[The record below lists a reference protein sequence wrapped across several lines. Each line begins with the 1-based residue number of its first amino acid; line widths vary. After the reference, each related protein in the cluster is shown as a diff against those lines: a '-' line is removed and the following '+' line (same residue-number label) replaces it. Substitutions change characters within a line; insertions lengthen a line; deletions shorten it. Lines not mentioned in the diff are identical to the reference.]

1 VVKGAVFTRTRR
13 PNILVVSNFDGNNA
27 NVIRDFLF
35 SFRAHSQYRY
45 YYIFDTGLLNQHVDF
60 SRFDVI
66 LIFWSSYLLAPEWTE
81 GLRERI
87 RKTAALKVL
96 FLQDEY
102 RDVRQFNHVMAE
114 LGIQLI
120 FTCVAEKDHETF
132 YPRSLIPSLEGRHT
146 VLPGYVPSYLEG
158 LRGDRSWSRSVDLG
172 YRSRAVPYYLGD
184 LGQEKQTVAERF
196 QEISLRRGFRS
207 DISVREEDRLY
218 GKDWLDF
225 LRSSR
230 CVLGSSS
237 GASVIDFTGD
247 IRKKCELFLAVR
259 PNATYAEVK
268 QRFFADVD
276 WKIIIDTVSPRVFE
290 AAALLCT
297 LVHHEGGYGGVL
309 RPEEHYICVRRD
321 YSNIEDVID
330 RIKDDGF
337 CRRLAENA
345 HRDLV
350 ASGRYSYS
358 TFARWFDG
366 VLAKHIGS
374 LVGLRSVSTVMFYG
388 RNYLQRDQGI
398 VPYRE
403 RFLRVPTLPRVCVS
417 TGGIRIGSR
426 LRGSVVGRF
435 VSAPGEFL
443 VKARLAWRVVL
454 SSAFGRRMLVHFLRD
469 RGSWRE
475 VGLYRLVHDLL
486 RFEILF
492 GNSPTMRDARR
503 SFRITAGFE
512 IESRTLTLTSSGH
525 RAANSGSLAAG
536 EVERAEAQVWTSV
549 LSRLQESE
557 VRLIVWDH
565 SAVGVDMV
573 YPDRRPTSIG
583 LGSDGVYRFEALP
596 VLFLRFPAR
605 VGLVLDFLR
614 AGGIES
620 ASIDQSEPG

>member
-1 VVKGAVFTRTRR
+1 MAGRR
-13 PNILVVSNFDGNNA
+13 LNILVVSTFDGRNA

-35 SFRAHSQYRY
+35 NFRAHSPHRY
-45 YYIFDTGLLNQHVDF
+45 FYIFDTRLLNQHVDF
-60 SRFDVI
+60 SSFDVI
-66 LIFWSSYLLAPEWTE
+66 LVFWSSYLLAPEWTE
-81 GLRERI
+81 ELREKI

-184 LGQEKQTVAERF
+184 LGQEKRIVAERF

-207 DISVREEDRLY
+207 DISVLEQDRLY
-218 GKDWLDF
+218 GKAWLDF

-247 IRKKCELFLAVR
+247 IRKKCELFLAAR

-268 QRFFADVD
+268 QRFFAEVD
-276 WKIIIDTVSPRVFE
+276 WKVVIDTVSPRIFE

-321 YSNIEDVID
+321 YSNIEDVIE
-330 RIKDDGF
+330 RIKDKGF

-345 HRDLV
+345 DRDLI

-374 LVGLRSVSTVMFYG
+374 PVGLRSVSTIMFYG
-388 RNYLQRDQGI
+388 RNYLQHDQGI
-398 VPYRE
+398 IPFQE
-403 RFLRVPTLPRVCVS
+403 RFLRVPSLALVRPS
-417 TGGIRIGSR
+417 TGRIRIGPR
-426 LRGSVVGRF
+426 LRGSVVWRF
-435 VSAPGEFL
+435 ISAPGEFL
-443 VKARLAWRVVL
+443 VKARLAGRVVL
-454 SSAFGRRMLVHFLRD
+454 SSAFGRRMLVYFLRD

-492 GNSPTMRDARR
+492 GNSPAMRDARR
-503 SFRITAGFE
+503 SFRVTVGFE
-512 IESRTLTLTSSGH
+512 IESRTLTLTSSEH
-525 RAANSGSLAAG
+525 RVANSGSLAAR
-536 EVERAEAQVWTSV
+536 ELETAEAQVWTSV
-549 LSRLQESE
+549 LSRLQESK

-573 YPDRRPTSIG
+573 YPHHRSTSIG

-605 VGLVLDFLR
+605 MGLVLDCLR

-620 ASIDQSEPG
+620 ASVDQSEPG